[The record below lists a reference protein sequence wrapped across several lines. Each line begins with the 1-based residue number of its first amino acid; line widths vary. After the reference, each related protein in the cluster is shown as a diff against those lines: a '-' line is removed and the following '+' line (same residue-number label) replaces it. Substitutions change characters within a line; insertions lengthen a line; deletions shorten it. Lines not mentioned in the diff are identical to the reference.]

1 MDELVDFMDF
11 SAIVPLHPCDNR
23 LRSASVGIRIDREYS
38 SGIEFVFHP
47 QVAAIFDH
55 FCDLHNI
62 RLGFYTAGGSE
73 LRVGEARSNCRYCHL
88 LQTRLGYRETCIRL
102 DRQRQEEARKLQT
115 GLLSYCCHG
124 GMIDAVMP
132 VRLSGRLI
140 GFVMIGQFRTATSP
154 PASVL
159 HKAKAGRVVGR
170 LLDAFA
176 EAPRFSAEQVR
187 HLLGLFELLVQFIAE
202 RRMIQLKDVL
212 GPLLA
217 RLREHPEERL
227 SLSTAAA
234 MVGRSPTT
242 LSHLFR
248 RTLGKSF
255 REVRIQAA
263 LDKAD
268 ELFRT
273 YPGMRVSEVAAQVGF
288 DDPLYFSRLY
298 RTHRGVP
305 PSRRIRK

>member
-1 MDELVDFMDF
+1 MDESANYMDF
-11 SAIVPLHPCDNR
+11 SADLPLHPCGESIE
-23 LRSASVGIRIDREYS
+23 LHFMGSRIDREYA
-38 SGIEFVFHP
+38 SGLEFVFHP
-47 QVAAIFDH
+47 QVAAIFDS
-55 FCDLHNI
+55 FCDLHDI
-62 RLGFYTAGGSE
+62 RLGFYTAVGGE
-73 LRVGEARSNCRYCHL
+73 LRVGKARSNCRYCHL

-102 DRQRQEEARKLQT
+102 DQQRREEAEGLQT
-115 GLLSYCCHG
+115 GLLWYECHG
-124 GMIDAVMP
+124 GMTDAVMP

-140 GFVMIGQFRTATSP
+140 GFVMIGQFRTGTSP
-154 PASVL
+154 PAPVL
-159 HKAKAGRVVGR
+159 RKAKAGRVVGR

-176 EAPRFSAEQVR
+176 EAPRFSPQQVR

-227 SLSTAAA
+227 TLSAAA
-234 MVGRSPTT
+234 SMVGRSPTT

-255 REVRIQAA
+255 RRVRIEMA
-263 LDKAD
+263 LDRAD
-268 ELFRT
+268 EYFR
-273 YPGMRVSEVAAQVGF
+273 GDSGIRVGEVAARVGF

-298 RTHRGVP
+298 RKYRGVP
-305 PSRRIRK
+305 PSRRIRE

>member
-1 MDELVDFMDF
+1 M
-11 SAIVPLHPCDNR
+11 SAR
-23 LRSASVGIRIDREYS
+23 LDREYA
-38 SGIEFVFHP
+38 SGLEFVFHP
-47 QVAAIFDH
+47 QVEAIFDH
-55 FCDLHNI
+55 FCDLHDI
-62 RLGFYTAGGSE
+62 RLGFYNAGGGE
-73 LRVGEARSNCRYCHL
+73 LRVGKARFNCRYCHL
-88 LQTRLGYRETCIRL
+88 LQTRLGYRDTCIRL
-102 DRQRQEEARKLQT
+102 DRQRQAEAGRLQT
-115 GLLSYCCHG
+115 GLLSYECHG

-132 VRLSGRLI
+132 VRISDRLI
-140 GFVMIGQFRTATSP
+140 GFVMIGQFRTGTSP
-154 PASVL
+154 PAAVL
-159 HKAKAGRVVGR
+159 RKAKAGRVVGR

-176 EAPRFSAEQVR
+176 EAPRFSPEQVH
-187 HLLGLFELLVQFIAE
+187 HLLGLFELLVQFITE

-227 SLSTAAA
+227 PLPTAAA

-255 REVRIQAA
+255 RQVRIEMA

-268 ELFRT
+268 EYFRSDA
-273 YPGMRVSEVAAQVGF
+273 GMRVSEVAARVGF

-298 RTHRGVP
+298 RKYRGVP

>member
-1 MDELVDFMDF
+1 MDKSADHMDF
-11 SAIVPLHPCDNR
+11 CAKVPLHPCGENVEWHFMG
-23 LRSASVGIRIDREYS
+23 ARIDREYA
-38 SGIEFVFHP
+38 SGLEFVFHP

-55 FCDLHNI
+55 FCDLHDI
-62 RLGFYTAGGSE
+62 RLGFYTAGGRE

-102 DRQRQEEARKLQT
+102 DRQRQEEARNLQT

-159 HKAKAGRVVGR
+159 RKAKAARAVGR
-170 LLDAFA
+170 LLDAFG
-176 EAPRFSAEQVR
+176 EAPRFSPKQVG
-187 HLLGLFELLVQFIAE
+187 HLLGLFELLVQFITE

-217 RLREHPEERL
+217 RLREHPEEHL

-248 RTLGKSF
+248 RTLGQSF
-255 REVRIQAA
+255 RQVRIEMA

-268 ELFRT
+268 EYFRNDV
-273 YPGMRVSEVAAQVGF
+273 GIRVSDVAARLGF

-298 RTHRGVP
+298 RKYRGIP

>member
-1 MDELVDFMDF
+1 MG
-11 SAIVPLHPCDNR
+11 A
-23 LRSASVGIRIDREYS
+23 RIDREYA
-38 SGIEFVFHP
+38 SGLEFVFHP

-55 FCDLHNI
+55 FCDLHDI
-62 RLGFYTAGGSE
+62 RLGFYTAGGRE
-73 LRVGEARSNCRYCHL
+73 LRVGEARPNCRYCHL
-88 LQTRLGYRETCIRL
+88 LQTHLGYRETCIRL
-102 DRQRQEEARKLQT
+102 DLQRQQEAKNLQA
-115 GLLSYCCHG
+115 GVLSYQCHG

-140 GFVMIGQFRTATSP
+140 GFVMIGQFRTAISP
-154 PASVL
+154 PPSVL
-159 HKAKAGRVVGR
+159 RRAKVARAVGR
-170 LLDAFA
+170 LVDAFA
-176 EAPRFSAEQVR
+176 ETPRFSPKQVG

-217 RLREHPEERL
+217 RMREHPEERL
-227 SLSTAAA
+227 GLSTAAA

-248 RTLGKSF
+248 RTLGQSF
-255 REVRIQAA
+255 RQVRIEMA

-268 ELFRT
+268 EYFRNEA
-273 YPGMRVSEVAAQVGF
+273 GIRVSEVAARLGF

-298 RTHRGVP
+298 RKYRGIP
-305 PSRRIRK
+305 PSQRIRK

>member
-1 MDELVDFMDF
+1 MCIMR
-11 SAIVPLHPCDNR
+11 P
-23 LRSASVGIRIDREYS
+23 RIDREYA
-38 SGIEFVFHP
+38 SGLEFVFHP
-47 QVAAIFDH
+47 QVEAIFDH
-55 FCDLHNI
+55 FCDLHDI
-62 RLGFYTAGGSE
+62 RLGFYTAGGGE
-73 LRVGEARSNCRYCHL
+73 LRVGKARSNCRYCHM

-102 DRQRQEEARKLQT
+102 DRQRQGEAEGLQT
-115 GLLSYCCHG
+115 GLLFYECHG

-132 VRLSGRLI
+132 VRLGGRVI
-140 GFVMIGQFRTATSP
+140 GFVMIGQFRTGASP
-154 PASVL
+154 PAAVL
-159 HKAKAGRVVGR
+159 RKAKTGRIVGR
-170 LLDAFA
+170 LLDAYA
-176 EAPRFSAEQVR
+176 EAPRFSPEQVR

-227 SLSTAAA
+227 PLSTAAA

-273 YPGMRVSEVAAQVGF
+273 YPEMRVSEVATRLGF

-298 RTHRGVP
+298 RKYRGFP
-305 PSRRIRK
+305 PSRRIDNK